1 MSEKQSEKNRKVAKV
16 TIPAKT
22 TLEHICRLDIDHP
35 VEKLVSRTGL
45 ICTIGPASSSV
56 ETLRKMI
63 NAGMTIARLNFS
75 HGSHDYHAQTVANI
89 RKAVDSFAKGTGNA
103 KVVAIALDTK
113 GPEIRTGYLTVGLNE
128 EVTLDVDSTVRVTVD
143 PAVKFCCTE
152 SLIYVDYENIT
163 KVVNKGSKIYIDDG
177 LICLLVNVVAD
188 GHLDCVVEHGGKL
201 GNCKGVNLP
210 DCEVDLPAVSE
221 KDAQDLQFAVKYQ
234 CDVVFASFVRSA
246 EAVRQIRQALGEEG
260 RGIKI
265 VAKIENRQGIA
276 NVDSIIEEADGVMI
290 ARGDLGIEIPAEQV
304 FVAQKAIIAKCRL
317 AGKPAIC
324 ATQMLESM
332 VDKARPTRAE
342 VTDVANAVLDG
353 ADCVMLSGE
362 TAKGRYPVQAVS
374 TMHRI
379 CCQAESVFF
388 QKHFFDEL
396 QVMLPRPMNAIDT
409 IAFAVTTA
417 AANCNASAIILL
429 TSTGTSA
436 VAISKCRPSCMIISV
451 VKKEQTA
458 RYLRLYSGILPCVYD
473 MKNIPSSSSSSS
485 SSGVDWVTSVDQRIN
500 YAISFGKKE
509 RIIRDGDNVIVVNG
523 WREGPGHTNT
533 IRIFGVEPL
542 LISKI

>member
-1 MSEKQSEKNRKVAKV
+1 MSEKQNQKSRKLAKVAA
-16 TIPAKT
+16 IPAKT
-22 TLEHICRLDIDHP
+22 TLEHLCRLDTDHP
-35 VEKLVSRTGL
+35 VEKLVSKTGL
-45 ICTIGPASSSV
+45 ICTIGPASCSV
-56 ETLRKMI
+56 ETLTKMI
-63 NAGMTIARLNFS
+63 QAGMTIARLNFS

-89 RKAVDSFAKGTGNA
+89 RKAVDSLAASGNG

-113 GPEIRTGYLTVGLNE
+113 GPEIRTGYLAVGSNE
-128 EVTLDVDSTVRVTVD
+128 EVVVEANSAVRVTVD
-143 PAVKFCCTE
+143 SGMKFRCTE
-152 SLIYVDYENIT
+152 SLIYVDYENMP
-163 KVVNKGSKIYIDDG
+163 KVVSKGSKIYIDDG
-177 LICLLVNVVAD
+177 LISLLVNEVSD
-188 GHLDCVVEHGGKL
+188 NHLDCVVEHGGKL

-221 KDAQDLQFAVKYQ
+221 KDAQDLQFAVKHQ
-234 CDVVFASFVRSA
+234 CDMVFASFVRSA
-246 EAVRQIRQALGEEG
+246 EAVRQIRQTLGVEG

-342 VTDVANAVLDG
+342 ITDVANAVLDG

-362 TAKGRYPVQAVS
+362 TAKGRHPVQAVR
-374 TMHRI
+374 TMHQI

-396 QVMLPRPMNAIDT
+396 QAMLPRPMNAMDT

-429 TSTGTSA
+429 TNTGASA
-436 VAISKCRPSCMIISV
+436 VALSKCRPSSMIISV

-458 RYLRLYSGILPCVYD
+458 RYLRLYSGVLPCVYD
-473 MKNIPSSSSSSS
+473 SKNSSSSSSPNAV
-485 SSGVDWVTSVDQRIN
+485 VDWVTSVDQRIN
-500 YAISFGKKE
+500 YAILFGKKE
-509 RIIRDGDNVIVVNG
+509 RIIHDGDNVIVVNG

-533 IRIFGVEPL
+533 IRIFAVEPL
-542 LISKI
+542 IARP